1 MALMSDH
8 VDSEH
13 FSYSRTWE
21 EMENM
26 LKLAER
32 KQNHWITLFHS
43 ARAKN
48 DIKLM
53 QDCARNKKALE
64 EHVEIITQLL
74 AHNTSGVII
83 AMEAHLNTSKKTLL
97 RSAHGLE
104 LSHA

>member
-32 KQNHWITLFHS
+32 KQNHWITLFHA

-64 EHVEIITQLL
+64 
-74 AHNTSGVII
+74 GVI
-83 AMEAHLNTSKKTLL
+83 KTLRWTL
-97 RSAHGLE
+97 GDKDITHPLD
-104 LSHA
+104 